1 MLMATGS
8 LFVAGLAEQ
17 ELFKQQA
24 HLLVTPAQGSS
35 VERKLL
41 DAASNTTLNLQLNL
55 QQIKPST
62 LASTL
67 LPTVLDFGDRCE
79 PAPAA
84 KGPCLLG
91 VSVYP
96 HGCRVPEGL

>member
-1 MLMATGS
+1 MLVATGP
-8 LFVAGLAEQ
+8 LFVAGPAEQ

-24 HLLVTPAQGSS
+24 HLLVTPAEGSD

-41 DAASNTTLNLQLNL
+41 AAASSGWLDVQLNL
-55 QQIKPST
+55 QRIKPST

-84 KGPCLLG
+84 QGPCLLG
-91 VSVYP
+91 GSVYAL
-96 HGCRVPEGL
+96 GCRVPEGL